1 MQRLFTK
8 NATGIA
14 PDGKWFAGDV
24 NALEDAVAALTD
36 LTQNLEV
43 GSLAI
48 GEAGL
53 QLLRYGAGEARLSGA
68 FRTDGVMRAL
78 GGVYAGSFTT
88 TQRDAIANPPYGLLI
103 TNSETNDLEM
113 NYGTPAAPSWGSIGT
128 NPPFTTADIAN
139 GAITSAKVDETT
151 VAVIPVGGVIDWPWE
166 SGSIPAWASLPY
178 GNAVSRAA
186 HPALAALDTA
196 SGTPHGVSANNIV
209 LPDYRGRVGAGIDN
223 MGGGA
228 ANRITVAVSGIN
240 GTTLGAVGGVQGV
253 TLSVGQL
260 APHNHSGLSGLQSN
274 DHIHSGSTGIE
285 SAAHSHADAGHAHSQ
300 LMTTASSGSGGVDVQ
315 LTGGQGS
322 KNVVDTGFASLGT
335 ESVNHTHSFSTGGV
349 SANHNHTIPT
359 DGSGSAHQNV
369 QPTIVVNKI
378 IRVL

>member
-1 MQRLFTK
+1 M
-8 NATGIA
+8 
-14 PDGKWFAGDV
+14 
-24 NALEDAVAALTD
+24 
-36 LTQNLEV
+36 EV

-68 FRTDGVMRAL
+68 FRTDGVVRAL

-88 TQRDAIANPPYGLLI
+88 TQRDAIANPPYGLLV
-103 TNSETNDLEM
+103 TNSETNELEM

-166 SGSIPAWASLPY
+166 SGSIPAWASLSY

-186 HPALAALDTA
+186 HSALAALDTA

-228 ANRITVAVSGIN
+228 ANRITVVVSGIN
-240 GTTLGAVGGVQGV
+240 GATLGAVGGAEGV
-253 TLSVGQL
+253 TLATGQL
-260 APHNHSGLSGLQSN
+260 PAHNHSIG
-274 DHIHSGSTGIE
+274 GSTGTE
-285 SAAHSHADAGHAHSQ
+285 SASHTHSGTTGSDSPDHTHGDGGSWAHAGQTSTDNNNALFQGSGIS
-300 LMTTASSGSGGVDVQ
+300 TGGASARHTHTFTSGSQ
-315 LTGGQGS
+315 S
-322 KNVVDTGFASLGT
+322 A
-335 ESVNHTHSFSTGGV
+335 NHTHSLPSATG
-349 SANHNHTIPT
+349 NQ
-359 DGSGSAHQNV
+359 GSGSAHQNT
-369 QPTIVVNKI
+369 QPTIIVNKI
-378 IRVL
+378 IRII